1 MIVRAIFTVSFASL
15 IALSPARAEG
25 VSSISATV
33 CDTKKFGGKDLADCL
48 RAASE
53 KSERDMTALLDAA
66 SKNIE
71 GRAGLQS
78 GQKARWKRA
87 LNDAHALWLRYR
99 DAECQDVSPF
109 EAGINKVGG
118 DTRLSC
124 IIDLNDRRI
133 SELRARYP

>member
-1 MIVRAIFTVSFASL
+1 MIARIIVAAIAVLGGAAPL
-15 IALSPARAEG
+15 LAEG
-25 VSSISATV
+25 APSTPASV
-33 CDTKKFGGKDLADCL
+33 CDIKKLGGKDLADCL

-53 KSERDMTALLDAA
+53 KSERDMASLLETVGHSID
-66 SKNIE
+66 

-78 GQKARWKRA
+78 SQKARWKRS

-109 EAGINKVGG
+109 EAIVNKLGG
-118 DTRLSC
+118 DTRLTC
-124 IIDLNDRRI
+124 IIELNDKRM